1 MAKAWLVLVVSV
13 LGAPVLG
20 LSAASVIQS
29 SGQSADLLRQLC
41 IVALVLTVLI
51 PSLYIAL
58 AQLLSRRR
66 DLFARFFPAI
76 VRGAL
81 SSLVGLLVLQGLLTL
96 LAACGLAFV
105 ATSNVPSLL
114 WAASG
119 LVFWFGAF
127 LVLSEGGNLFE
138 PQAISVTG
146 VHVNERRMPEL
157 RARVN
162 RIAARLGAKAPS
174 RIILGLEPTCFV
186 TSATVKL
193 RGYRELPRVPT
204 LFMSTL
210 ALRVLEDDE
219 IDAVIG
225 HELGHFRGDDLSFS
239 QRFAPAFMSLT
250 RALESV
256 SLADDDEPAWR
267 RFPRLPAIAALSGIM
282 YVLYRAVSGIS
293 RRREMEADRAAL
305 EAAQPAA
312 LVRALIKMQTVS
324 PYWESARR
332 ENAAVVAQGKFRL
345 NLAADYLQGVRN
357 RLQTIQEHDTF
368 TTLAE
373 SRTAHPLDTHPTLH
387 ERATALKV
395 DVPSLIPGCLEKLRS
410 PRYHEDALG
419 RVERELTWIENDW
432 VRPPVVPRPPR
443 WTL

>member
-1 MAKAWLVLVVSV
+1 
-13 LGAPVLG
+13 LGF
-20 LSAASVIQS
+20 SAASVIEA
-29 SGQSADLLRQLC
+29 SGQHADLLRQLC
-41 IVALVLTVLI
+41 TLALVFTLSI
-51 PSLYIAL
+51 PALYIAL
-58 AQLLSRRR
+58 AFALSRRR
-66 DLFARFFPAI
+66 DLFARFFPSI
-76 VRGAL
+76 VHGAL
-81 SSLVGLLVLQGLLTL
+81 FSIVAVLALQGLVTL
-96 LAACGLAFV
+96 LAACGLAFAV
-105 ATSNVPSLL
+105 ESNLPSLL
-114 WAASG
+114 WAAAG
-119 LVFWFGAF
+119 LVFWFAAF

-138 PQAISVTG
+138 AQVISVTG
-146 VHVNERRMPEL
+146 VHVNERRMPDL
-157 RARVN
+157 RLRVN

-186 TSATVKL
+186 TSAAVRL

-210 ALRVLEDDE
+210 ALRVLDDEE

-267 RFPRLPAIAALSGIM
+267 RLPRLPAIAALSGIM
-282 YVLYRAVSGIS
+282 YVLGRAVSGIS
-293 RRREMEADRAAL
+293 RRRELEADRAAL
-305 EAAQPAA
+305 AAAQPAA

-332 ENAAVVAQGKFRL
+332 ENAAVVAQGKFRQ
-345 NLAADYLQGVRN
+345 NLAADYLQGVRH
-357 RLQTIQEHDTF
+357 RLHVLQQHDTVAA
-368 TTLAE
+368 LAE

-387 ERATALKV
+387 ERAAALNV
-395 DVPSLIPGCLEKLRS
+395 DVPSLIPGCISKLRM
-410 PRYHEDALG
+410 PRRHEDALG
-419 RVERELTWIENDW
+419 RVERELTWIENDF
-432 VRPPVVPRPPR
+432 VRPPVIPRPPQ

>member
-20 LSAASVIQS
+20 LSAASFIQS
-29 SGQSADLLRQLC
+29 SGHQADLLRQLC
-41 IVALVLTVLI
+41 VVALALTVLI
-51 PSLYIAL
+51 PGLYIAL
-58 AQLLSRRR
+58 AYALSRHR
-66 DLFARFFPAI
+66 DLFARFFPSI

-81 SSLVGLLVLQGLLTL
+81 FSLVGLLVLQGLLTL
-96 LAACGLAFV
+96 VAACGLAF
-105 ATSNVPSLL
+105 ASPSNMPSIL
-114 WAASG
+114 WAAAG
-119 LVFWFGAF
+119 LVFWFAAL

-210 ALRVLEDDE
+210 ALRVLDDDE

-250 RALESV
+250 RAIESV
-256 SLADDDEPAWR
+256 SLADDDEPAWS

-282 YVLYRAVSGIS
+282 YVLSRAVSGIS
-293 RRREMEADRAAL
+293 RRRELEADRAAL
-305 EAAQPAA
+305 EAAQPSA

-324 PYWESARR
+324 PYWENARR
-332 ENAAVVAQGKFRL
+332 ENAVVVSQGKFRL
-345 NLAADYLQGVRN
+345 NLAADYLQGVRH
-357 RLQTIQEHDTF
+357 RLQVAQARETF
-368 TTLAE
+368 VALAE
-373 SRTAHPLDTHPTLH
+373 SRIAHPLDTHPTLH
-387 ERATALKV
+387 ERAAALNV
-395 DVPSLIPGCLEKLRS
+395 DVPSLIPGCLQKLRI
-410 PRYHEDALG
+410 PRHHADALG
-419 RVERELTWIENDW
+419 RVERELTWIENDF
-432 VRPPVVPRPPR
+432 VRPPVIPRPPR
-443 WTL
+443 WTI